1 MKSSPFA
8 AAVAAVLLAAAAT
21 HASAAQS
28 ISFAATAPDGSFTG
42 MFGNTAIAGGAFTDT
57 FNFSMPTGVAG
68 ITISSNFTTDQMNN
82 IDFTSVTFDGQALN
96 VGSTGQVEFR
106 SLVGVPVTSGPQQVV
121 VSGTSGGNGSYAG
134 TLSFAL
140 PTAAVPEPASWALMM
155 LGFGGA
161 GGLMRS
167 RRRALQPAGLA

>member
-68 ITISSNFTTDQMNN
+68 ITISSNFTTDQ
-82 IDFTSVTFDGQALN
+82 ITISTSP
-96 VGSTGQVEFR
+96 R
-106 SLVGVPVTSGPQQVV
+106 
-121 VSGTSGGNGSYAG
+121 
-134 TLSFAL
+134 
-140 PTAAVPEPASWALMM
+140 
-155 LGFGGA
+155 
-161 GGLMRS
+161 
-167 RRRALQPAGLA
+167 